1 MMDVYIAGALL
12 PYNHLSGGK
21 PISYILA
28 SSEVRCIYKEK
39 YKDRVTL
46 ISGKKRNKS
55 AGVFA
60 TSLSG
65 NSSQYNRPKHKD
77 KLIYI
82 PVGYTKGIGTH
93 RLTADQKV
101 KPFT

>member
-28 SSEVRCIYKEK
+28 SREVRCIYKEK

-46 ISGKKRNKS
+46 ISGKKRNKWQ
-55 AGVFA
+55 AYLRQVCLVTVPNTTG
-60 TSLSG
+60 L
-65 NSSQYNRPKHKD
+65 N
-77 KLIYI
+77 
-82 PVGYTKGIGTH
+82 TKIN
-93 RLTADQKV
+93 
-101 KPFT
+101 